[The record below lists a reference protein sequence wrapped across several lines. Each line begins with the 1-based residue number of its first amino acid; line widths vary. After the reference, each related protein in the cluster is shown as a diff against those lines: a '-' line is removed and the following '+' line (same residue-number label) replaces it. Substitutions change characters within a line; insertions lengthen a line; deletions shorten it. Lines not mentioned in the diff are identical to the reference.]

1 MWAEQLIR
9 GQLVWIS
16 PSAAGSGA
24 SGSFSVLSGV
34 SSVSTMDAEG
44 PGCCRSG
51 IFIGEEV
58 DRSGDKGSED
68 TSLDLWRSL

>member
-9 GQLVWIS
+9 ERMIWIS

-24 SGSFSVLSGV
+24 SGFFSVLSGV

-44 PGCCRSG
+44 QGCCRSG
-51 IFIGEEV
+51 IFVGKEV